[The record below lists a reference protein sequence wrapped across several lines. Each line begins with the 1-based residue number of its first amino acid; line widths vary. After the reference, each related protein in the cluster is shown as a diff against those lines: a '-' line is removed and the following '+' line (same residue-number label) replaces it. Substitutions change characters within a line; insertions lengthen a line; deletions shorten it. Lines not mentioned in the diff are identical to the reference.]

1 MTAPGPPAP
10 PGADPPAEDGAAGG
24 TRGHPGPRP
33 AAVRLTQ
40 ICKQF
45 PGVVACDGADLTVSV
60 GTVHALLGEN
70 GAGKTSLVSVL
81 AGVYLPDSGEVYV
94 AGRRRRFRSP
104 ADAIAAGIGM
114 VHQEFRLVPTL
125 TVAEN
130 IVLGAAPRLMK
141 TGEIEQRVAEL
152 ADTYSLAV
160 APSRPVWQLSMGE
173 RQRVEILKALWRDA
187 DVLILDEP
195 TAVLTPGEA
204 EELANTLRAMADSGH
219 SVIYISHKLDEVI
232 ACCDEATVLRKGRTT
247 ATVDDL
253 ESVDRARLAE
263 LMVGSSEGGH
273 IQRPPEIET
282 GDPVLSL
289 ENLSALSD
297 RGLPA
302 LRDVSLEVRSG
313 EIVGIAGV
321 SGNGQKELAEAVSG
335 LRAVTGGRVLL
346 TGADVTAAS
355 PRERFRRG
363 LAYVPEDRM
372 GVGLARNLSV
382 VDNAVIRSYRAHRDG
397 PLLSL
402 RRCREF
408 CMSLVERFGVSVG
421 RVDDP
426 AATLSGGN
434 LQRLLMGRE
443 LSGEPVSLIA
453 AQPTRGLDVQGIAA
467 IQQQIVAQRSR
478 GVGVLLISEDL
489 DELMALSDRLAVM
502 FEGEI
507 VTILDPTRA
516 TRAEVGSAMAG
527 QAVRAAAP

>member
-1 MTAPGPPAP
+1 MGDEVGAPAVDAR
-10 PGADPPAEDGAAGG
+10 PGE
-24 TRGHPGPRP
+24 RP
-33 AAVRLTQ
+33 AAVVLEQ
-40 ICKQF
+40 IRKQF
-45 PGVVACDGADLTVSV
+45 PGVVACDGADLTVRA
-60 GTVHALLGEN
+60 GTVHALIGEN

-81 AGVYLPDSGEVYV
+81 AGVYLPDSGEVHV

-130 IVLGAAPRLMK
+130 IVLGAAPRLMN
-141 TGEIEQRVAEL
+141 TNEIEQRVAEL

-160 APSRPVWQLSMGE
+160 DPSRPVWQLSMGE

-187 DVLILDEP
+187 EVLILDEP
-195 TAVLTPGEA
+195 TAVLTPAEA
-204 EELANTLRAMADSGH
+204 EELANTLRAMADAGR

-273 IQRPPEIET
+273 LQRPPAVEVGE
-282 GDPVLSL
+282 PVLSL
-289 ENLSALSD
+289 EGLCALSD

-302 LRDVSLEVRSG
+302 LRSVSLELGSG

-321 SGNGQKELAEAVSG
+321 SGNGQKELAETISG
-335 LRAVTGGRVLL
+335 LRRVTGGRVLL
-346 TGADVTAAS
+346 KGADVTDAS

-372 GVGLARNLSV
+372 GVGLARSMSV
-382 VDNAVIRSYRAHRDG
+382 VDNAVIRSYRAHRNG
-397 PLLSL
+397 PMLSP
-402 RRCREF
+402 RRCLEF
-408 CMSLVERFGVSVG
+408 CMSLVERFGVTVG
-421 RVDDP
+421 RVEDP
-426 AATLSGGN
+426 VASLSGGN
-434 LQRLLMGRE
+434 LQRLLLGRE
-443 LSGEPVSLIA
+443 LSGEPGVLIA

-467 IQQQIVAQRSR
+467 VQEQIVSQRAS

-502 FEGEI
+502 YEGE
-507 VTILDPTRA
+507 VVVVLNPAQA

-527 QAVRAAAP
+527 QAVGAAGP